1 MCGINWRIVLMFGRF
16 IELMESREVE
26 LYFVSAL
33 IVIEFILGCGMKRN
47 GECKEGD
54 KALAC
59 RTGRFD
65 IGTVLDG
72 IWALFDNK
80 IRSRFRV
87 IQLWIVRLCCM
98 DKIDPCG
105 TRSKDFVV
113 SDENVWE

>member
-1 MCGINWRIVLMFGRF
+1 MFGRF
-16 IELMESREVE
+16 IELTESRGVE

-47 GECKEGD
+47 GGVGRD
-54 KALAC
+54 KVLAC

-72 IWALFDNK
+72 IKALFDNQ

>member
-1 MCGINWRIVLMFGRF
+1 MFGCF
-16 IELMESREVE
+16 IELTEMEVAE
-26 LYFVSAL
+26 LYFVSTL
-33 IVIEFILGCGMKRN
+33 IVIEFILGCGMKCN

-54 KALAC
+54 KVLA
-59 RTGRFD
+59 RRIGRFD
-65 IGTVLDG
+65 ISTVLDG
-72 IWALFDNK
+72 IKALLDNQ